1 MPGND
6 PWFESIAA
14 NTVLSQPELQ
24 ALQEDGFVVTRG
36 PVLTTDLTDLS
47 RAYDSAVLHADPA
60 DVKEGTTTT
69 RVQDFVN
76 RGPAFNGL
84 YLHAPLLEACCR
96 IINQPFR
103 LSSVVA
109 RTLNPGKVPKQLH
122 VDFPND
128 NDGWPMVGFIF
139 TIDTF
144 RPENGATCFLP
155 RSQGTTRAPD
165 TFDGV
170 VPACGPAGSMIIY
183 NGSVWHEHGPN
194 LTDSPRRSIQGAL
207 IRRTEKSA
215 IDWQSRMRPETLFSL
230 SPLAMYLLGL

>member
-14 NTVLSQPELQ
+14 NTGPSQPELQ

-36 PVLTTDLTDLS
+36 PVLTAALTDLS

-76 RGPAFNGL
+76 RGPAFNGV

-109 RTLNPGKVPKQLH
+109 RTLNPGKVTKQLH
-122 VDFPND
+122 VDFPNAD
-128 NDGWPMVGFIF
+128 S
-139 TIDTF
+139 
-144 RPENGATCFLP
+144 GA
-155 RSQGTTRAPD
+155 R
-165 TFDGV
+165 
-170 VPACGPAGSMIIY
+170 
-183 NGSVWHEHGPN
+183 
-194 LTDSPRRSIQGAL
+194 
-207 IRRTEKSA
+207 K
-215 IDWQSRMRPETLFSL
+215 
-230 SPLAMYLLGL
+230 

>member
-14 NTVLSQPELQ
+14 TTVLSQSELQ
-24 ALQEDGFVVTRG
+24 ALQEVGFVVTRG
-36 PVLTTDLTDLS
+36 PVLTADWTELS
-47 RAYDSAVLHADPA
+47 LAYDSAVFHADPA
-60 DVKEGTTTT
+60 DVREGTTTT

-76 RGPAFNGL
+76 RGAAFNGL
-84 YLHAPLLEACCR
+84 YLHPPLLEACCR
-96 IINQPFR
+96 IINRPFR

-109 RTLNPGKVPKQLH
+109 RTLNPGKVPKKLH
-122 VDFPND
+122 VDFPSD
-128 NDGWPMVGFIF
+128 SEGWPMVGFIF
-139 TIDTF
+139 MIDTF

-155 RSQGTTRAPD
+155 CSQGRTTPPD

-170 VPACGPAGSMIIY
+170 VPACGPAGSMIVY

-215 IDWQSRMRPETLFSL
+215 IDWQSRMRPDTLSRL
-230 SPLAMYLLGL
+230 SPLAKYLLCL